1 MVSPSGYTALDLI
14 GYTDR
19 GNYSVSANY
28 VRNDLVHYNGDIW
41 RVLVDDT
48 TGITPAEGVN
58 YTIFI
63 ESPTNATAESIAP
76 IEGVTATKAHAQGTQ
91 LYYNDVLYDV
101 IANIAIGDTLTVGTN
116 IQTAKTITEQIAD
129 VESALDTQG
138 TTLSSQIAKCEA
150 LKIEIASFSSL
161 PQTVSNANIESDM
174 ICVHSELGTPSA
186 QVSDWT
192 VSTSNGSLVVSGSI
206 SGSTTLTLYLIKSR

>member
-1 MVSPSGYTALDLI
+1 MVNPSGYTALDLI

-19 GNYSVSANY
+19 GNFNLSANY

-48 TGITPAEGVN
+48 TGITPTEGVN
-58 YTIFI
+58 YTIFV

-76 IEGVTATKAHAQGTQ
+76 IENATASKAHAQGTQ
-91 LYYNDVLYDV
+91 LYYNDKLYKV

-116 IQTAKTITEQIAD
+116 IQASDTITEQIAKVASD
-129 VESALDTQG
+129 LTTQG
-138 TTLSSQIAKCEA
+138 NTLSSQIAKCEV
-150 LKIEIASFSSL
+150 LKLDVASFSSL
-161 PQTVSNANIESDM
+161 PQTISNANIESDM
-174 ICVHSELGTPSA
+174 VCIHSELGTPSA

-192 VSTSNGSLVVSGSI
+192 VTTSNGSLVISGSI